1 MLREHKIFLR
11 GGGGGSLCRDFTFSS
26 TCYKNIKYM
35 ERIFKG
41 TIFGPLG
48 KYTSLVSE
56 MPKMR
61 YALILLL

>member
-1 MLREHKIFLR
+1 MLRERKNFSP
-11 GGGGGSLCRDFTFSS
+11 GGGGGSLCLGFTFSS

-35 ERIFKG
+35 GQNFKG
-41 TIFGPLG
+41 QIFSSLG

-61 YALILLL
+61 

>member
-1 MLREHKIFLR
+1 MLREHKNFLR
-11 GGGGGSLCRDFTFSS
+11 GGGGGSLCRGFTFSS

-35 ERIFKG
+35 GRNFKG
-41 TIFGPLG
+41 QIFSPLG

-61 YALILLL
+61 